1 MKIFIRRYLNEIIG
15 LTVLVLMAAALIEG
29 QAHTGYEHAA
39 VEEARA
45 LIEISL
51 TIAE

>member
-1 MKIFIRRYLNEIIG
+1 MKTFIKRYLNEIIG
-15 LTVLVLMAAALIEG
+15 LTMLVAMAAALIAG
-29 QAHTGYEHAA
+29 QANTGYEHGA

-51 TIAE
+51 TVAE